1 MNRTYS
7 LKEIADILEIST
19 TTVSELKKRYDFKKV
34 DKDKL
39 LFLKSIVS
47 KIKTRYE
54 FCSLTTINRYFK
66 NKEIE
71 EKCIQRWGF

>member
-1 MNRTYS
+1 MKKVYT
-7 LKEIADILEIST
+7 LKEVADILEISI
-19 TTVSELKKRYDFKKV
+19 TTVSELKKRYDFKQI
-34 DKDKL
+34 DHDRL

-47 KIKTRYE
+47 KIKLRYE

-71 EKCIQRWGF
+71 EKCMQRWGF